1 MGGAAAS
8 PPPPRRS
15 PAFSL
20 PLREVGGP
28 GSGPATCYGPHTPV
42 SRAPFKLPLTARP
55 RPVRGPLRPGFR
67 RLLWS
72 WKTPD
77 CSRLRASLAH
87 SARPHGIVK
96 DLRPRGVGA
105 RQPSADGEED
115 REVRSSGLAERN
127 TELELNRGKGR
138 RWQRPRGSERRSTSQ
153 QSPRCHLGTACP
165 QARSCSRGRVP
176 VAPGPRASLAAEPGG
191 RTLRFGIAPHA
202 RALRSHPG
210 RGLGFWGVQPQTGPR
225 RCERLAQMCST

>member
-1 MGGAAAS
+1 M
-8 PPPPRRS
+8 
-15 PAFSL
+15 
-20 PLREVGGP
+20 
-28 GSGPATCYGPHTPV
+28 
-42 SRAPFKLPLTARP
+42 
-55 RPVRGPLRPGFR
+55 RGPLRPGFR

-77 CSRLRASLAH
+77 RSRLRASLAH
-87 SARPHGIVK
+87 SARPRGIVK

-105 RQPSADGEED
+105 RQPSADREED

-127 TELELNRGKGR
+127 TELELNRGR
-138 RWQRPRGSERRSTSQ
+138 RKKVAEATRKREEVDVSAEPPV
-153 QSPRCHLGTACP
+153 SPRHRL
-165 QARSCSRGRVP
+165 SSVP

-225 RCERLAQMCST
+225 RCERLAQTCST

>member
-1 MGGAAAS
+1 MTERSAKGLSRAWTPGKMTCGVWTAQGSILEEERIGEEATPAFFCLKSTLSAAVLLSAFSTGPHGDRSPTWRRHHLGGAAAS

-28 GSGPATCYGPHTPV
+28 GGGPATCYGPHTLV

-87 SARPHGIVK
+87 SARPRGIVK

-127 TELELNRGKGR
+127 TELELNRGR
-138 RWQRPRGSERRSTSQ
+138 RKK
-153 QSPRCHLGTACP
+153 
-165 QARSCSRGRVP
+165 
-176 VAPGPRASLAAEPGG
+176 VAEATRK
-191 RTLRFGIAPHA
+191 
-202 RALRSHPG
+202 
-210 RGLGFWGVQPQTGPR
+210 
-225 RCERLAQMCST
+225 